1 LSRNSLAIFRDEGEG
16 LPYPGML
23 EYSEE
28 QVKRAGKVLG
38 QLLACAP
45 HLMPSVW
52 LLSSNRDQFQGRRA
66 RTISESFHTSS
77 EIPPALALRRL
88 IFGHRVTQIIT
99 TAAQLGLADH
109 LHDTPQSAAE
119 LAPRVHAEAGALY
132 RLLRALA
139 SVGVVTE
146 VAADRFALTP
156 LGACLRTDA
165 PSGMRAWALF
175 EGAEYYQRV
184 WGNLLSSVQTG
195 APAAAQVLGMD
206 IYAYMRQHPDVE
218 QHFAHAMVDFARLA
232 ADAVVEAYDF
242 SRARQ
247 VVDVGGG
254 YGILLAAIL
263 QRHPAVQG
271 VLFDVPA
278 VVERA
283 GQHLQAAG
291 LVERCARVGG
301 DYFEAVPAGGDVYLL
316 SRILMAYEDDH
327 SVRLLRNCHRAMAA
341 HGRVLIIQQ
350 VMPPLGGAA
359 SRDLLFEGAM
369 SDLNMLVFLHGYER
383 TAAEYSALLDAAGF
397 TLTNVIPTPSLM
409 SIVEGM
415 RM

>member
-1 LSRNSLAIFRDEGEG
+1 
-16 LPYPGML
+16 M
-23 EYSEE
+23 
-28 QVKRAGKVLG
+28 
-38 QLLACAP
+38 
-45 HLMPSVW
+45 
-52 LLSSNRDQFQGRRA
+52 
-66 RTISESFHTSS
+66 SESFHTSS
-77 EIPPALALRRL
+77 DISPALALRRL

-119 LAPRVHAEAGALY
+119 LAPRVHAEARALY

-146 VAADRFALTP
+146 GAADRFALTP

-175 EGAEYYQRV
+175 AGAEYYQRV
-184 WGNLLSSVQTG
+184 WGDLRYSVQTG
-195 APAAAQVLGMD
+195 APASTQVLGMD
-206 IYAYMRQHPDVE
+206 MYEYMRQHPDVE
-218 QHFAHAMVDFARLA
+218 QLYARTMVEFARLA

-247 VVDVGGG
+247 IVDVGGG

-263 QRHPAVQG
+263 QRHPALQG
-271 VLFDVPA
+271 VLFDMPA

-283 GQHLQAAG
+283 EQPLQAAG

-301 DYFEAVPAGGDVYLL
+301 DYFEAVPAGGDVYIL
-316 SRILMAYEDDH
+316 SRVLMSYEDDH
-327 SVRLLRNCHRAMAA
+327 SVRLLRNCHQAMAA

-350 VMPPLGGAA
+350 VMPPPGSAA
-359 SRDLLFEGAM
+359 SHDLLFEGAM
-369 SDLNMLVFLHGYER
+369 SDLNMLVFSRGYER
-383 TAAEYSALLDAAGF
+383 TEAEYGALLEAAGF
-397 TLTNVIPTPSLM
+397 TLTNVVPTPSLM
-409 SIVEGM
+409 SIVEGT
-415 RM
+415 RV